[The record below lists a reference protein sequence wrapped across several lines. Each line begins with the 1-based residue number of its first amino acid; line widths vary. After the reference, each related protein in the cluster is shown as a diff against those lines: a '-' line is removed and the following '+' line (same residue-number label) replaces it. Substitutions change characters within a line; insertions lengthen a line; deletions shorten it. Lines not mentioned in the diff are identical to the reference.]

1 MYQPEGARSNAG
13 VKMRA
18 RDTSGLAAPEPF
30 DSLGAPLASSAPAPL
45 VVVGPDGP
53 RPFMR
58 GILVQSLVSRG
69 VPFDVALETATA
81 IRDRL
86 GQDGRSEVSRD
97 ELGTLVRERIEAH
110 VPLEARPVPPAR
122 VLWVRD
128 SHGAAQPFSKGLLTI
143 SLEGSGME
151 SGDAHDVGRA
161 LERRLLLEGRQSI
174 ERGELRERVAQVIEA
189 SYGAAAAARY
199 RVVRRAASDHR
210 PLFLLVGGSSG
221 VGKTSIAVEIA
232 RRLEIARVIGTDMI
246 RQVMRL
252 MFSPDLM
259 PEIHCST
266 YDAHERL
273 ALDPN
278 AQGDPVIL
286 GYREQAQKIAVGVRG
301 LLDRA
306 VEESTSMLIEGVNL
320 LPSLLELDRYRESA
334 HVIYLAVAAL
344 DRESLKHRF
353 AARAKLV
360 RERQAERYLKHLPEI
375 MVIQDH
381 IMAEADQASL
391 PIIENVQFDAAVR
404 AAIRSVIATLEK
416 PLAAA
421 GDPGAP
427 PGPDR

>member
-1 MYQPEGARSNAG
+1 
-13 VKMRA
+13 
-18 RDTSGLAAPEPF
+18 
-30 DSLGAPLASSAPAPL
+30 
-45 VVVGPDGP
+45 
-53 RPFMR
+53 MR

-69 VPFDVALETATA
+69 VPFDLALETATQ
-81 IRDRL
+81 IRDQL
-86 GQDGRSEVSRD
+86 GAEGRGEVSRD
-97 ELGTLVRERIEAH
+97 ELSALVRERIEAR
-110 VPLEARPVPPAR
+110 VPLEARPLPPVR

-128 SHGAAQPFSKGLLTI
+128 SHGTAQPFSKGLLTI

-151 SGDAHDVGRA
+151 SGDAHDVARA
-161 LERRLLLEGRQSI
+161 LERRLLLEGRQEI
-174 ERGELRERVAQVIEA
+174 ERGELRERVAQAIEA
-189 SYGAAAAARY
+189 SSGAPAAARY
-199 RVVRRAASDHR
+199 RVMRRAASDHR

-221 VGKTSIAVEIA
+221 VGKTSIAVEVA

-286 GYREQAQKIAVGVRG
+286 GFREQAQKIAVGVRG

-320 LPSLLELDRYRESA
+320 LPTLVELDRYRESA
-334 HVIYLAVAAL
+334 HVIFLAVAAL
-344 DRESLKHRF
+344 DRESLKSRF
-353 AARAKLV
+353 AGRAKLA

-375 MVIQDH
+375 MTIQDH
-381 IMAEADQASL
+381 IMAEADQAGL

-404 AAIRSVIATLEK
+404 AAIRSVIATLDRS
-416 PLAAA
+416 LSA
-421 GDPGAP
+421 GDEQRKP
-427 PGPDR
+427 PGRLDVRRAVQ